1 METHLK
7 SCQYKLI
14 KFAENSPTTET
25 SFVKCEQ
32 CTECCS
38 SVKLQRDN
46 EPTCMVSS
54 YVILSNNCMILQYAA
69 YIGLPFSH
77 TAVF

>member
-14 KFAENSPTTET
+14 KFKLCGENKKT

-32 CTECCS
+32 CTECS

-46 EPTCMVSS
+46 EPCLVSPCFTR
-54 YVILSNNCMILQYAA
+54 LMIKISMIIVMLAA
-69 YIGLPFSH
+69 I
-77 TAVF
+77 